1 MWSKWWLLALLW
13 GRWAMIWGCFR
24 FMVAAPCLAVFVAH
38 SVGVA
43 QVAFLAGFEGGFAFR
58 FGFGF
63 DALAEFL
70 AFAAIL
76 LDPFAGRDVLV
87 LGASSACG
95 VSRR

>member
-1 MWSKWWLLALLW
+1 MFAVLW
-13 GRWAMIWGCFR
+13 GFWTGFWGCFW
-24 FMVAAPCLAVFVAH
+24 FVVAAPCLAVFVAH

-63 DALAEFL
+63 DALAELLTFT
-70 AFAAIL
+70 AIF